1 MVAATPLSPSR
12 MLLEAADERRREGEE
27 ALRADDAVGAAFEV
41 RRLEE
46 RVRELQRLSAGIS
59 ALDI

>member
-1 MVAATPLSPSR
+1 